1 VDPKNLLETAR
12 NITNNTLR
20 EVLDEVLREASS
32 VTAYASE
39 LIDHIS
45 DYTLRGGKRLRA
57 FLVLTGYWAEKWGS
71 GNLDTIRY
79 IMAAIEFMQSYFLAH
94 DDIMDRDT
102 IRRGGPTVHV
112 MFEQSCRDKSLLTDC
127 KHYGLSQAILGGDY
141 LESLVTYSFYKSGV
155 TGEDLRRLIHYYTR
169 GLRLVSYGQFLDVL
183 IAGLHLEK
191 VTEKDVITIHKY
203 KTASYTIELPLYLG
217 AIAAGSKNHR
227 LFEAFTAYAYPAGI
241 AFQIQD
247 DILGLYG
254 DPKVTGKPVGSDV
267 REKKKTL
274 LVVKAYEWAS
284 EEDKEF
290 LRLVYDEKKPE
301 EISED
306 DILRVQE
313 IVRKTGSLDYSVE
326 YMQRLT
332 REARVALDKCEC
344 ISSEAREVLEWLL
357 ELIIK
362 RKK

>member
-1 VDPKNLLETAR
+1 MDPKNLLETAR

-39 LIDHIS
+39 LVDYIS

-57 FLVLTGYWAEKWGS
+57 FLVLIGYWAEKWGS

-112 MFEQSCRDKSLLTDC
+112 MFERSCRDKSLLTDC

-141 LESLVTYSFYKSGV
+141 LESLAIYSFYKSGV
-155 TGEDLRRLIHYYTR
+155 TSEDLRRLIHYYTR
-169 GLRLVSYGQFLDVL
+169 GIRLVSYGQFLDVL
-183 IAGLHLEK
+183 IAGLPLEK

-217 AIAAGSKNHR
+217 AIAAGSKNHK
-227 LFEAFTAYAYPAGI
+227 LFEAFTAYAYPAGV

-274 LVVKAYEWAS
+274 LVVKAYEWGS

-290 LRLVYDEKKPE
+290 LRLVYDKKKPE

-306 DILRVQE
+306 DIIRVQE

-332 REARVALDKCEC
+332 REAKVALDKCEC
-344 ISSEAREVLEWLL
+344 ISSEARELLGWLL

>member
-1 VDPKNLLETAR
+1 MDPKNLLETAR

-39 LIDHIS
+39 LIDFIS

-57 FLVLTGYWAEKWGS
+57 FLVLIGYWAEKWGS

-141 LESLVTYSFYKSGV
+141 LESLTTYSFYKSGV
-155 TGEDLRRLIHYYTR
+155 TSEDLRRLIYYYTR

-183 IAGLHLEK
+183 IAGLPLDK

-227 LFEAFTAYAYPAGI
+227 LFEAFTAYAYPAGV

-254 DPKVTGKPVGSDV
+254 DPKITGKPVGSDV

-274 LVVKAYEWAS
+274 LVVKAYEWGN

-290 LRLVYDEKKPE
+290 LRLVYDKKKPE
-301 EISED
+301 EISKD

-313 IVRKTGSLDYSVE
+313 IVRKTGSLDYSLE
-326 YMQRLT
+326 YMQSLT
-332 REARVALDKCEC
+332 REAKVALDNCEY

>member
-1 VDPKNLLETAR
+1 MDPKNLLETAR

-39 LIDHIS
+39 LIDFIS

-57 FLVLTGYWAEKWGS
+57 FLVLIGYWAEKWGS

-141 LESLVTYSFYKSGV
+141 LESLTTYSFYKSGV
-155 TGEDLRRLIHYYTR
+155 TSEDLRRLIYYYTR

-183 IAGLHLEK
+183 IAGLPLDK

-227 LFEAFTAYAYPAGI
+227 LFEAFTAYAYPAGV

-274 LVVKAYEWAS
+274 LVVKAYEWGN

-290 LRLVYDEKKPE
+290 LRLVYDKKKPE

-313 IVRKTGSLDYSVE
+313 IVRKTSSLDYSLE

-332 REARVALDKCEC
+332 REAKVALDNCEY

>member
-1 VDPKNLLETAR
+1 MDPKNLLETAR

-39 LIDHIS
+39 LVDYIS

-57 FLVLTGYWAEKWGS
+57 FLVLIGYWAEKWGS

-112 MFEQSCRDKSLLTDC
+112 MFERSCRDKSLLTDC

-141 LESLVTYSFYKSGV
+141 LESLAIYSFYKSGV
-155 TGEDLRRLIHYYTR
+155 TSEDLRRLIHYYTR

-183 IAGLHLEK
+183 IAGLPLEK

-217 AIAAGSKNHR
+217 AIAAGSKNHK
-227 LFEAFTAYAYPAGI
+227 LFEAFTAYAYPAGV

-274 LVVKAYEWAS
+274 LVVKAYEWGS

-290 LRLVYDEKKPE
+290 LRLVYDKKKPE

-306 DILRVQE
+306 DIIRVQE

-332 REARVALDKCEC
+332 REAKVALDKCEC
-344 ISSEAREVLEWLL
+344 ISSEARELLGWLL